1 MVTAW
6 RIVIFGDWMMHGA
19 WASSN
24 GDIGLLPY
32 QRYFVILT
40 GVLLV
45 PFSFVAS
52 VPFHIIQYMKRV
64 PMLWSSFQCQASHL
78 LKAVVDRT
86 QVLTDW
92 VCYISYPEYSSRLC
106 QDVESKLC
114 RTGAN
119 LLPCLPGSLTG
130 LATCEQLIGV
140 TTQILRHPC
149 LSAAI
154 CSSLRRMCSLGSA
167 RRGSRALGSIFCGAS
182 LPLMHRT
189 SCHWNI

>member
-6 RIVIFGDWMMHGA
+6 RIVIFGDWVMHGA

-40 GVLLV
+40 GVVLV
-45 PFSFVAS
+45 PFSFVAF

-92 VCYISYPEYSSRLC
+92 VCYISYPQYSSRLC
-106 QDVESKLC
+106 QDVDSKLC
-114 RTGAN
+114 STGAN
-119 LLPCLPGSLTG
+119 LLHVYQ
-130 LATCEQLIGV
+130 AV
-140 TTQILRHPC
+140 
-149 LSAAI
+149 
-154 CSSLRRMCSLGSA
+154 
-167 RRGSRALGSIFCGAS
+167 
-182 LPLMHRT
+182 
-189 SCHWNI
+189 